1 MSKSRGNVV
10 NPDDVVDAHGADA
23 LRLYEM
29 FMGPLRE
36 TKVWQT
42 KGVEGCSRFLA
53 RAYRLFDS
61 YTDETPSDDQ
71 LRVIHRCIAKVTVE
85 TENMRFNTAIAAM
98 MEFTNA
104 ATKWERRPK
113 AILELFA
120 LLLSPYAPHLS
131 EELWECLGHQG
142 SNAYETWP
150 VADKSYLIDDTVTL
164 AVQINGKM
172 RGKIELGLD
181 APKEDAM
188 AVAMRQEMLQAFR
201 ASLYGY
207 TFFER

>member
-1 MSKSRGNVV
+1 
-10 NPDDVVDAHGADA
+10 
-23 LRLYEM
+23 M

-71 LRVIHRCIAKVTVE
+71 LRVIHRCIAKVTEE

-113 AILELFA
+113 VILESFA
-120 LLLSPYAPHLS
+120 LLLGPYAPHLS
-131 EELWECLGHQG
+131 EELWERLGNQ
-142 SNAYETWP
+142 STNAYETWP
-150 VADKSYLIDDTVTL
+150 VANTKYLMDDNVTL
-164 AVQINGKM
+164 AVQVNGKM
-172 RGKIELGLD
+172 RGRIELGMD
-181 APKEDAM
+181 SPKEDALAM
-188 AVAMRQEMLQAFR
+188 AMQQDNISRFVPDKTAIQKVVYVPGKVLNIVAQPL
-201 ASLYGY
+201 
-207 TFFER
+207 